1 MLKNLSPL
9 LTPSLLFGLA
19 KMGHGD
25 CLALVDANFPA
36 HRLADEAGAELI
48 EMPGLSTTQVLE
60 AVLSVYPVDTFESP
74 SSVTMQVVGEPAQVP
89 TPVVEFQKVLANLG
103 EAVPQAMER
112 FAFYELART
121 SRVIVQTGD
130 LRKYA
135 NLLLR
140 KGVIS
145 VD

>member
-1 MLKNLSPL
+1 
-9 LTPSLLFGLA
+9 
-19 KMGHGD
+19 
-25 CLALVDANFPA
+25 
-36 HRLADEAGAELI
+36 
-48 EMPGLSTTQVLE
+48 
-60 AVLSVYPVDTFESP
+60 
-74 SSVTMQVVGEPAQVP
+74 
-89 TPVVEFQKVLANLG
+89 VLANLG